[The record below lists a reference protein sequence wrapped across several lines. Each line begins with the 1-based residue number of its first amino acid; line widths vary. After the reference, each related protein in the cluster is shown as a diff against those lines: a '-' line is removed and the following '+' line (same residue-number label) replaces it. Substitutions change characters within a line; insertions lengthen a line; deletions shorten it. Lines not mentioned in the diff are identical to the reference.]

1 MPDTNLLD
9 IHRRIMA
16 SATDADI
23 CWWYL
28 GTTFILI
35 DGYPEIAALQAET
48 IMIYR
53 PETLSANQYRIHWR
67 EIGYFRDPISGEVA
81 TNWLNPITG
90 ETVAAPNSFEE
101 GPSAYTV
108 TATED
113 GLAVDLEQAHA
124 TVRGIDVTLREI
136 SPGRFNL
143 IQNERKVRGFPLPD
157 GSMPSADSKAVS
169 ETNTELSI
177 FADRAAIEAPEPDLT
192 CTGVYTFA
200 LSSLPPWAGFGER
213 KGRAVVK
220 GVMRKASMHDP
231 VNEIALI
238 RLRAAFPRY
247 FSGTKLTPPW

>member
-1 MPDTNLLD
+1 MPDLSLFD

-16 SATDADI
+16 SDTDADI

-81 TNWLNPITG
+81 TDWLNPITG
-90 ETVAAPNSFEE
+90 KTVAVPKSFEE
-101 GPSAYTV
+101 GPSAYTI

-113 GLAVDLEQAHA
+113 GLVVDLAQAHA
-124 TVRGIDVTLREI
+124 IVRGIDVYLREI

-143 IQNERKVRGFPLPD
+143 IQKERKVRGFPLPD
-157 GSMPSADSKAVS
+157 GTMPSPDSKAVS
-169 ETNTELSI
+169 ETSTELSI
-177 FADRAAIEAPEPDLT
+177 FADRAAIEASEQDLT
-192 CTGVYTFA
+192 CTGIYTFE
-200 LSSLPPWAGFGER
+200 LSNLPPWAGFGEQ

-220 GVMRKASMHDP
+220 GVMRKANRRDP
-231 VNEIALI
+231 VNDIALN
-238 RLRAAFPRY
+238 RLRAAFPNY
-247 FSGTKLTPPW
+247 FSGAELTPPW